1 MHSVP
6 ELIDRSKGAFL
17 DSEWFN
23 RQSENIY
30 ADLLYL
36 QDRDMELYAK
46 TKIMAEITEAANIG
60 YVKAVNEPLLEPVI
74 SYRSNFYFPQGKPV
88 CYVDTLYG
96 EITLP
101 ITSDEQQFTTAAGKI
116 RDSISISRSSDNFI
130 FSSKPES
137 VSESRILDSVESS
150 QYPYMVRVRGVNDT
164 VKVKLTAT
172 SDFGAITNNVIEFVP
187 APYIG
192 CTAFEYAIIRSID
205 RVVSTPIDLEGN
217 EIKTLNVPKS
227 FRYRPTRLHI
237 TEGERSSITIGYEG
251 LSKLESS
258 NISLAGVYSFKASRR
273 VWAPKGYIG
282 FKIPAD
288 QGKSLIT
295 VTPVLKWC
303 NTYKGLIR
311 FKVYSS
317 LESMMLAGDNEVT
330 TFNENGIGMPY
341 SLSSDLYV
349 LAEVQSILN
358 GSQQIMGFDYSAA
371 VI

>member
-23 RQSENIY
+23 KQSENIY

-36 QDRDMELYAK
+36 VDRDMELYAK
-46 TKIMAEITEAANIG
+46 TKIMAEVTEAASIG
-60 YVKAVNEPLLEPVI
+60 YVKAVNEPLEEPDI
-74 SYRSNFYFPQGKPV
+74 PYKSMFYFPTGKPACV
-88 CYVDTLYG
+88 VDTLYG

-101 ITSDEQQFTTAAGKI
+101 VTSDESQFTTSSGKV
-116 RDSISISRSSDNFI
+116 RDTITVSRSSDNFI
-130 FSSKPES
+130 FSTKPES
-137 VSESRILDSVESS
+137 ISESRILDSVEAS
-150 QYPYMVRVRGVNDT
+150 QYPYMVRVRGVSDT

-192 CTAFEYAIIRSID
+192 CTAFEYVIVRSTDKI
-205 RVVSTPIDLEGN
+205 VSTPSDLEGN
-217 EIKTLNVPKS
+217 EIKTLNVPKNI
-227 FRYRPTRLHI
+227 RYRPTRLHI
-237 TEGERSSITIGYEG
+237 TEADRASITIGYEG

-273 VWAPKGYIG
+273 VWGPKGYIG
-282 FKIPAD
+282 FKVPAEP
-288 QGKSLIT
+288 GKSLVG
-295 VTPVLKWC
+295 VTPALKWC
-303 NTYKGLIR
+303 NTYKGSIR
-311 FKVYSS
+311 FKVYES
-317 LESMMLAGDNEVT
+317 LETMLSAGDNELT

-341 SLSSDLYV
+341 SMNNDLYV

-358 GSQQIMGFDYSAA
+358 GSQQIIGFDYNAA